1 MWKTAHQH
9 ILKLVSYEPG
19 KPVEELAREMGLQP
33 EEIVKLA
40 SNENPLGPSPK
51 AVAAMRDASR
61 SRPLLPR
68 RWWLGT
74 AHRHRRKLGLTRKM
88 LFWAMVRMKSSN
100 SSDMRFFGLAMR

>member
-19 KPVEELAREMGLQP
+19 KPVEELAREMGLRP

-51 AVAAMRDASR
+51 AVAAMREALDRAHFYPDGGGWALR
-61 SRPLLPR
+61 
-68 RWWLGT
+68 T
-74 AHRHRRKLGLTRKM
+74 AIAERLGLTRENVV
-88 LFWAMVRMKSSN
+88 LAMVRMKLLN
-100 SSDMRFFGLAMR
+100 SSDMPFFGLGMR

>member
-33 EEIVKLA
+33 DEIVKLA

-51 AVAAMRDASR
+51 AVAAMRDALNR
-61 SRPLLPR
+61 SHFYPDGGGWALRSAIAR
-68 RWWLGT
+68 NWNSSAKT
-74 AHRHRRKLGLTRKM
+74 SS
-88 LFWAMVRMKSSN
+88 WAMGRTKSSN
-100 SSDMRFFGLAMR
+100 SSGMPFFGLVTR